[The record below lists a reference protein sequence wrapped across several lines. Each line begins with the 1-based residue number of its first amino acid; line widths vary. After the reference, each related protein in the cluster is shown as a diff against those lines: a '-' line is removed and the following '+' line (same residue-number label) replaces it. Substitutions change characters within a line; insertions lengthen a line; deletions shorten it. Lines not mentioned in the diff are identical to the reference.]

1 MDIARP
7 SQIEPATNRY
17 GVHALARIM
26 LPLAI
31 RLGIHPNTV
40 TLAGLAFGL
49 GAAAAYLRWP
59 DWRYATLGFLCMIGW
74 HVMDGLDGKLA
85 RATGKTSAFGRLL
98 DGVADYSCFVAVYIA
113 LAITQ
118 PEPLPAIGIALVS
131 GAAHALQSQF
141 YEGERATWIRRS
153 AGQYEAVARS
163 EAGGA
168 FERLYNRL
176 ERALGNQSRPFD
188 VLLHNATPAER
199 QRLIAA
205 WQPRSARVL
214 HLMGPLSA
222 NGRTIAIWL
231 AAMIGNPWLF
241 WLWEIIPLTI
251 LALVAARWLRQAE
264 IRAAAA
270 ALAD

>member
-7 SQIEPATNRY
+7 STIEPATNRY
-17 GVHALARIM
+17 GVHALARLM

-31 RLGIHPNTV
+31 RLGIHPNAV
-40 TLAGLAFGL
+40 TLAGLTFGL
-49 GAAAAYLRWP
+49 CAAAAYLHWQ
-59 DWRYATLGFLCMIGW
+59 DWRYATLGFLFMIGW
-74 HVMDGLDGKLA
+74 HIMDGLDGKLA

-98 DGVADYSCFVAVYIA
+98 DGIADYSSFVAVYIA

-118 PEPLPAIGIALVS
+118 PQIVPALGIAIVA
-131 GAAHALQSQF
+131 GAAHALQAQF

-153 AGQYEAVARS
+153 AGQFDAVART

-188 VLLHNATPAER
+188 ARLHEASPAER
-199 QRLIAA
+199 QRLIDA

-264 IRAAAA
+264 IQAAAPA
-270 ALAD
+270 G